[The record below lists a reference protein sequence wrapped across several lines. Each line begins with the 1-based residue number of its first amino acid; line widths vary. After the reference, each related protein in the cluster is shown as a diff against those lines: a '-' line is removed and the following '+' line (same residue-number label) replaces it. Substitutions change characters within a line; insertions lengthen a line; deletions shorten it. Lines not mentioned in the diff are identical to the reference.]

1 MSCNNKSD
9 ALKFQKCSQK
19 PLDVHHTMVFRRTII
34 EGFMTFS
41 LDFLGGKRDYYLAG
55 IGANVLHNG
64 ENCMVTTVTRL

>member
-1 MSCNNKSD
+1 MINFMVTYIAKKVISFHLFIPAFLHTLMWFLEKSI
-9 ALKFQKCSQK
+9 C
-19 PLDVHHTMVFRRTII
+19 
-34 EGFMTFS
+34 FS